1 MTSLI
6 QFEKVCRSYG
16 SGSSQVTALE
26 NIDFSIAPGE
36 FTVVLGP
43 SGAGKSTL
51 LNILGGMDRASSGT
65 VRFGPDEITGFDDAR
80 LTRYRAEK
88 IGFVFQ
94 FYNLIPNLTA
104 FENVSL
110 TREINRS
117 ALDPEKTLASVGL
130 EHRINNFPSQLSGG
144 EQQRVAIARALCKNP
159 ELLLCDEPTGALDSE
174 TGTQVL
180 GLLQK
185 LCFEEGRTVV
195 LVTHNAQLTQIAN
208 RVIRLRDG
216 RLIGDEHLPAP
227 KAATE
232 VLW

>member
-6 QFEKVCRSYG
+6 RFEKVCRSYG
-16 SGSSQVTALE
+16 SGSSRVTALDD
-26 NIDFSIAPGE
+26 IDFSIEPGE

-51 LNILGGMDRASSGT
+51 LNILGGMDRASSGI
-65 VRFGPDEITGFDDAR
+65 VRFGQDEITGFDDAR

-110 TREINRS
+110 TREINRN
-117 ALDPEKTLASVGL
+117 ALDPKEVLASVGL
-130 EHRINNFPSQLSGG
+130 DHRINNFPSQLSGG

-180 GLLQK
+180 RLLQK

-195 LVTHNAQLTQIAN
+195 VVTHNAQLTQLAN
-208 RVIRLRDG
+208 RVIKLRDG
-216 RLIGDEHLPAP
+216 RLIGDEKISDPI
-227 KAATE
+227 AATE
-232 VLW
+232 VRW